1 MAFKLTKPT
10 PRKRKVT
17 KRKSQSKTN
26 TKGPDTFVTSSPGFT
41 NVTPLKKKPSRG
53 KYSSQTIIQE
63 LEALECFN
71 LEEYFND

>member
-1 MAFKLTKPT
+1 MAFKPTNST

-17 KRKSQSKTN
+17 KRKLQSKIN
-26 TKGPDTFVTSSPGFT
+26 IREPDTFETLDPGFT
-41 NVTPLKKKPSRG
+41 NFTPIKKKHSRG
-53 KYSSQTIIQE
+53 KPSSQTIIQE

>member
-1 MAFKLTKPT
+1 MVFKPTKPT

-17 KRKSQSKTN
+17 KRKPQSKTN

-41 NVTPLKKKPSRG
+41 NFTPLKKKHSRG
-53 KYSSQTIIQE
+53 KYSSQTIILE

-71 LEEYFND
+71 LDEYFND